1 MTKENRSK
9 NIYRKGGMGPLAQL
23 HTSVN
28 CESDKRKKTADFG
41 GYSDTGLTSPVGGNG
56 GIEDPRSEI
65 LRAQARERREK
76 SRLKLEFK
84 KERQKARQ
92 EQEEER
98 KKGLTAEALE
108 KERLEDEEA
117 YRRAYENCM
126 SKFVRIGKRPVEEE
140 EAERLVKLKAQLFE
154 EIQRVRGLII
164 REVVYKKYEELVAL
178 DRWERLK
185 IDVRRVRE
193 LGVEARGEA
202 SELGVETVVEGII
215 ANEYFGRGNRRVE
228 VFKDVV
234 DSLVNREKEIS
245 KSKKTSDEILR
256 ELAAEVSSQ
265 GVVGMEG

>member
-1 MTKENRSK
+1 
-9 NIYRKGGMGPLAQL
+9 
-23 HTSVN
+23 
-28 CESDKRKKTADFG
+28 
-41 GYSDTGLTSPVGGNG
+41 
-56 GIEDPRSEI
+56 
-65 LRAQARERREK
+65 
-76 SRLKLEFK
+76 
-84 KERQKARQ
+84 
-92 EQEEER
+92 
-98 KKGLTAEALE
+98 
-108 KERLEDEEA
+108 
-117 YRRAYENCM
+117 M

-154 EIQRVRGLII
+154 EIQRVRGVII
-164 REVVYKKYEELVAL
+164 SEVVYKKYEELEAL

-193 LGVEARGEA
+193 LGEEARGEA
-202 SELGVETVVEGII
+202 SKLGVETVVEGII